1 MSRVLVGLAVVAAA
15 IGAIVALR
23 STSMTVHTKMPAD
36 SYLVVEAT
44 ARWRSAPSS
53 APRLARALTIQ
64 CVAETSAHT
73 GMRHFVWND
82 GQFSFEVAPSLDE
95 ADRRQF
101 KGCISD
107 LRMPKLIIAVDYMRS
122 VVPGE
127 RL

>member
-36 SYLVVEAT
+36 SHLVVEAT
-44 ARWRSAPSS
+44 ARWRSARPS

-73 GMRHFVWND
+73 GMRDFAWH
-82 GQFSFEVAPSLDE
+82 GGSFSFEVAPSLDE
-95 ADRRQF
+95 ADRRQL
-101 KGCISD
+101 KGCLSD
-107 LRMPKLIIAVDYMRS
+107 LRMPKLIISVDHMRS